1 MNYKRL
7 WEGLAKI
14 NSKYYI
20 NSDFGKKITKEQ
32 FEVSGYKDFKR
43 LILDD
48 SLLENRN
55 TILDLGCGTG
65 RITEYMADHFKAVFG
80 TDISRE
86 MIKQGIERLEN
97 IKNIDLIET
106 DGSTLPLPDSS
117 IDIVFSYLVFQHM
130 KNRDMVEKNFKEV
143 YRVLMHN
150 GIFKV
155 RIRTDKVDVN
165 KWWGGVEYT
174 EQSIG
179 KLIKEIGLD
188 ILKTEPVK
196 DYGLWIW
203 LKKI

>member
-179 KLIKEIGLD
+179 KLIKEIGFD

>member
-1 MNYKRL
+1 MNSKKL
-7 WEGLAKI
+7 WEKLAKE
-14 NSKYYI
+14 NSMYYI
-20 NSDFGKKITKEQ
+20 NSDYGKGISGEE
-32 FEVSGYKDFKR
+32 FERSGYKDFKR
-43 LILDD
+43 LILED

-179 KLIKEIGLD
+179 KLIKEIGFD

>member
-179 KLIKEIGLD
+179 KLIKEIGFD
-188 ILKTEPVK
+188 ILRTEPVK

>member
-143 YRVLMHN
+143 YRVLKYG

-155 RIRTDKVDVN
+155 RIRTDKVDLN

-179 KLIKEIGLD
+179 KLIKEIGFD
-188 ILKTEPVK
+188 ILRTEPVK